1 MGTLHLAVNVFA
13 FFLTDSAPLDGE
25 EDYLLL
31 TWSDSKWAHLVHCE
45 EIFYSELELLTPFM
59 ASRVWI
65 IMLGYGPRCLAIA
78 QQLITVV
85 RS

>member
-31 TWSDSKWAHLVHCE
+31 TWSDSKWAHLVHCGK
-45 EIFYSELELLTPFM
+45 FFDFGLELLT
-59 ASRVWI
+59 SLW
-65 IMLGYGPRCLAIA
+65 
-78 QQLITVV
+78 
-85 RS
+85 